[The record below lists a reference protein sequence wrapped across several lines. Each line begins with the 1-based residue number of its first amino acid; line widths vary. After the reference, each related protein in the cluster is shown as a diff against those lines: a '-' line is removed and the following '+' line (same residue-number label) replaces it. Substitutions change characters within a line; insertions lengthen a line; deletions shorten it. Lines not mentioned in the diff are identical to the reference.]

1 MPGRVPENPPL
12 ESEWRVN
19 RRSTPLDRF
28 YGSPPDVKAIA
39 RALTPRLTD
48 QLLGIVWAAYD
59 ALFAGYLSRID
70 WGEEFDDLER
80 ALTELLSDEI
90 QNELQRRGGLLP
102 VGFRHS
108 PYERESRSAAPAQP
122 REYDLGFFFNAD
134 KRVLWPL
141 EAKVIPGDADT
152 KRNLGDYVE
161 TVMSR
166 YLNCTYAP
174 FVSSG
179 AMVGYLKVGDPQTV
193 LKQIAERLEVELQ
206 PYPAFFPRPH
216 QISEHQ
222 RTVPTGKLYPVE
234 FRCHHLV
241 LSLSAVASDARA
253 EDL

>member
-1 MPGRVPENPPL
+1 M
-12 ESEWRVN
+12 N
-19 RRSTPLDRF
+19 RRPTPLDRF
-28 YGSPPDVKAIA
+28 YDNPPDVKAIA
-39 RALTPRLTD
+39 RVLTPRLTD

-59 ALFAGYLSRID
+59 ALLAGYLSHID
-70 WGEEFDDLER
+70 WNEQFDDLER
-80 ALTELLSDEI
+80 ALTELLADEI

-141 EAKVIPGDADT
+141 EAKVIAGDADT
-152 KRNLGDYVE
+152 KRNLGDYVD
-161 TVMSR
+161 TVTSR

-179 AMVGYLKVGDPQTV
+179 AMVGYLKVGDPETV
-193 LKQIAERLEVELQ
+193 LKQIAERLKREFQ
-206 PYPAFFPRPH
+206 PYPAFSQRPH
-216 QISEHQ
+216 QVSEH
-222 RTVPTGKLYPVE
+222 RRAVPPGQPYPVE

-241 LSLSAVASDARA
+241 LSLTAGGS
-253 EDL
+253 EDSH